1 MFVEIANEDNDEADD
16 DDSFY
21 EDSDD
26 DADDEDK
33 DSQASCGG
41 GVQRREATC
50 VRADGRAL
58 HPAQCAH
65 APMPTLVQPC
75 EVSVRIVEYSTW
87 QRLLER
93 YEAIEEDSLSVNCDT
108 SDKKIRI

>member
-1 MFVEIANEDNDEADD
+1 MYHRQTFTIAVTSFNEINRNIVTANVDD
-16 DDSFY
+16 
-21 EDSDD
+21 DD
-26 DADDEDK
+26 DADDNDAIYDDDDDDDDAED
-33 DSQASCGG
+33 DSRAAREAGCGG

-75 EVSVRIVEYSTW
+75 EV
-87 QRLLER
+87 
-93 YEAIEEDSLSVNCDT
+93 
-108 SDKKIRI
+108 